1 MISII
6 FNLAFD
12 LRGKIADFRE
22 NCSLARCN
30 VSDYGVWMKKNID
43 EADNIQY
50 PLMLNIAKKNNYI
63 YP

>member
-1 MISII
+1 MI
-6 FNLAFD
+6 FNLSFG

-30 VSDYGVWMKKNID
+30 VSDYRVWMKKNID
-43 EADNIQY
+43 EAANIQH
-50 PLMLNIAKKNNYI
+50 PLMLNIAKKNDYI